1 MAAAEFVLCCKNAGL
16 AACEI
21 DEWNIGTIIDFI
33 HVKNKSM
40 TKSDSAYSDDEK
52 YKTLKTLEPKVD
64 EDYKNGLIPKDKYDK
79 FKQQL
84 AEWE

>member
-1 MAAAEFVLCCKNAGL
+1 MTAAEFVLCCKNAGL

-52 YKTLKTLEPKVD
+52 YKTLKALEPKVD